1 MTMLTKIGNSQG
13 VRIPK
18 PIIKQANLENIEIE
32 FEVVK
37 DGLLLKPVKK
47 IVRENWEDNIK
58 DILSKNKDGV
68 PSYKKDDGVLDD
80 FLNDNDLDD
89 WEW

>member
-1 MTMLTKIGNSQG
+1 MTMLIKIGNSQG

-18 PIIKQANLENIEIE
+18 PIIQQANLANIEIE

-37 DGLLLKPVKK
+37 EGLLLKPVKK
-47 IVRENWEDNIK
+47 VVRENWEDNIK
-58 DILSKNKDGV
+58 KTISKNRDN
-68 PSYKKDDGVLDD
+68 KDDAVLND
-80 FLNDNDLDD
+80 FLNDDDLDD

>member
-1 MTMLTKIGNSQG
+1 MTMLIKIGNSQG

-18 PIIKQANLENIEIE
+18 PIIQQANLENIEIE

-37 DGLLLKPVKK
+37 EGLLLKPVKK
-47 IVRENWEDNIK
+47 VVRENWEDNIK
-58 DILSKNKDGV
+58 KTISKNRDN
-68 PSYKKDDGVLDD
+68 KDDAVLND
-80 FLNDNDLDD
+80 FLNDDDLDD

>member
-18 PIIKQANLENIEIE
+18 PIIKQANLENSEIE
-32 FEVVK
+32 FEVTQN
-37 DGLLLKPVKK
+37 GLLLKPVKK
-47 IVRENWEDNIK
+47 SIRQNWEENIK
-58 DILSKNKDGV
+58 NTLSKNKNI
-68 PSYKKDDGVLDD
+68 KDEGLLEDLLDEE
-80 FLNDNDLDD
+80 LQE

>member
-18 PIIKQANLENIEIE
+18 PIIKQANLENSEIE
-32 FEVVK
+32 FEVTQN
-37 DGLLLKPVKK
+37 GLLLKPIKK
-47 IVRENWEDNIK
+47 TFRQNWEENIKNTLSNNKNIK
-58 DILSKNKDGV
+58 DEGLLEDL
-68 PSYKKDDGVLDD
+68 LDEE
-80 FLNDNDLDD
+80 LKE

>member
-18 PIIKQANLENIEIE
+18 PIIKQAKLENIEIE

-47 IVRENWEDNIK
+47 VIRENWEDEIK
-58 DILSKNKDGV
+58 KTLSKNKRDEAV
-68 PSYKKDDGVLDD
+68 
-80 FLNDNDLDD
+80 LNDDDLDD
-89 WEW
+89 WEWEW

>member
-18 PIIKQANLENIEIE
+18 PIIKQANLENSEIE

-58 DILSKNKDGV
+58 DILSKNKE
-68 PSYKKDDGVLDD
+68 KKDDGVLKEFLDD
-80 FLNDNDLDD
+80 DDLDD

>member
-1 MTMLTKIGNSQG
+1 MTKLTKIGNSQG
-13 VRIPK
+13 IRIPK

-58 DILSKNKDGV
+58 DILSKNRD
-68 PSYKKDDGVLDD
+68 KKDEGLLKE
-80 FLNDNDLDD
+80 FLNDDDLDE

>member
-18 PIIKQANLENIEIE
+18 PIIKQANLENVEIE

-47 IVRENWEDNIK
+47 MVRENWEDNIK
-58 DILSKNKDGV
+58 DILSKNRD
-68 PSYKKDDGVLDD
+68 KKDEGLLKE
-80 FLNDNDLDD
+80 FLNDDDLDE

>member
-18 PIIKQANLENIEIE
+18 PIIKQAKLENIEIE

-47 IVRENWEDNIK
+47 VVRENWEDNIK
-58 DILSKNKDGV
+58 DILSKNKD
-68 PSYKKDDGVLDD
+68 KKDDGILED
-80 FLNDNDLDD
+80 FLGDNDLDD